1 MFPLFNII
9 LATIFV
15 SLIALFASLAL
26 AISKKNLE
34 NILLVLVGLAAGSL
48 IGASFFHLI
57 PESLEL
63 TSTDFTFTILTL
75 GFVLFFLL
83 ERLLWKHCHKLVCSI
98 HSFAY
103 LNIIGDCIHNFT
115 DGLIIAASFL
125 AETSLGIITTFAVA
139 LHEIPQELGDFGI
152 LIFGGFSV
160 KKAIIYN
167 FVTALFAIAGGLVG
181 FLLSNILFG
190 SVAYLLCIASGG
202 FIYIASVDLMPELHK
217 EAKSKK
223 SIIDFISFLVGIFIM
238 WANKQLGLG

>member
-1 MFPLFNII
+1 MDTLFNVV
-9 LATIFV
+9 LATTLV

-26 AISKKNLE
+26 SISKKILE
-34 NILLVLVGLAAGSL
+34 KILLVLVGLAAGAL

-63 TSTDFTFTILTL
+63 SSPDFTFSIVTL
-75 GFVLFFLL
+75 GFILFFLL
-83 ERLLWKHCHKLVCSI
+83 ERLLWKHCHQIGCSF

-103 LNIIGDCIHNFT
+103 LNIIGDAIHNFT

-125 AETSLGIITTFAVA
+125 ADTSLGIITTFAVA
-139 LHEIPQELGDFGI
+139 IHEIPQELGDFGI

-167 FVTALFAIAGGLVG
+167 FASAIFAIAGGLVG
-181 FLLSNILFG
+181 LLLSNLAFNIVP
-190 SVAYLLCIASGG
+190 SLLCIASGG

-217 EAKSKK
+217 EAKTKRSFID
-223 SIIDFISFLVGIFIM
+223 IIPFILGILIM
-238 WANKQLGLG
+238 WATSVLGLG